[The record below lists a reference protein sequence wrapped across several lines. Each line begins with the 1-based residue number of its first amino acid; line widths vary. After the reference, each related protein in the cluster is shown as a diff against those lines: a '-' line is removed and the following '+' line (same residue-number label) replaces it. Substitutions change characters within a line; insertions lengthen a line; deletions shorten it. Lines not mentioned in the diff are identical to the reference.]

1 MYGGI
6 ASVVWSIP
14 LNNDL
19 NWVVSLASPPAPELV
34 VELGVW
40 DVRAVFNSGIERRAW
55 SEAFM

>member
-1 MYGGI
+1 
-6 ASVVWSIP
+6 

-19 NWVVSLASPPAPELV
+19 NWVVSLASPPELV

-55 SEAFM
+55 REAFI